1 MQVEVLNWFRALL
14 SAGRLVPFCGRL
26 LCCPPEARTTSD
38 LWSKCCCWKWD
49 ANTFATILKK
59 VKFNTTLTKQ
69 PYQPSGHC
77 CRLPA
82 SFSHAMYT
90 RNKEEDGTSK
100 KWQKKNWFM
109 FFNSQNCLEF
119 YKKRSNIRPKTQEC
133 PNTVPN
139 KYKSIIKAGPKL
151 GFEKLD

>member
-82 SFSHAMYT
+82 SFSQAMYT
-90 RNKEEDGTSK
+90 KNKEEDETSK
-100 KWQKKNWFM
+100 KWQKFDSC
-109 FFNSQNCLEF
+109 FSIA
-119 YKKRSNIRPKTQEC
+119 R
-133 PNTVPN
+133 TVWN
-139 KYKSIIKAGPKL
+139 FTKKSIIKAGPKL

>member
-59 VKFNTTLTKQ
+59 VKFNTTLTKL

-100 KWQKKNWFM
+100 KWQKKIDSCFSIAKTVWNFT
-109 FFNSQNCLEF
+109 
-119 YKKRSNIRPKTQEC
+119 KKGPISGQKTQEC
-133 PNTVPN
+133 PNT
-139 KYKSIIKAGPKL
+139 K
-151 GFEKLD
+151 

>member
-14 SAGRLVPFCGRL
+14 SAGRLVPFWGRS

-59 VKFNTTLTKQ
+59 SKIQHNLNQ
-69 PYQPSGHC
+69 AA
-77 CRLPA
+77 LPA
-82 SFSHAMYT
+82 IWPLLPPSSLFFTSNVH
-90 RNKEEDGTSK
+90 KEQGRRWNFKEMTK
-100 KWQKKNWFM
+100 IWFM

-119 YKKRSNIRPKTQEC
+119 YKKKHYQSRTQIRIWKVGLKTL
-133 PNTVPN
+133 NF
-139 KYKSIIKAGPKL
+139 KIIFLLRILWK
-151 GFEKLD
+151 

>member
-14 SAGRLVPFCGRL
+14 SAGWLVPFCGRL

-100 KWQKKNWFM
+100 KWQKKIDSCFSIAKTVWNFT
-109 FFNSQNCLEF
+109 
-119 YKKRSNIRPKTQEC
+119 KKKVQYPAKKHRNVQI
-133 PNTVPN
+133 PN